1 MTAWMSPR
9 WKGTLP
15 RRRGRTTS
23 PWGRRRGPWRLR
35 AGPFVSSP
43 RVGTWTW
50 HPRRGFPPCSRR
62 SAGDSAARVWR
73 PSAPSSW
80 DPTRAFVAR
89 SRGERERRRLRPSRF
104 WFLGAAGPAA
114 AGEGRR
120 AGAAAGRP
128 SHSPPCSRHPARGYR
143 RHLWTARRRRRVRR
157 GRRGSPSSAP
167 QRASPPLPT
176 LRSRGCA
183 CSVARTFSRVH
194 SAARREAG
202 AGVPRALCPRRP
214 RPSCRSWRARRGRR
228 RPCSAAG

>member
-1 MTAWMSPR
+1 MFPLRGWGLGL
-9 WKGTLP
+9 GTPVAGFLRVRGGRRGI
-15 RRRGRTTS
+15 RRRAYGVH
-23 PWGRRRGPWRLR
+23 RRRLLGT
-35 AGPFVSSP
+35 P
-43 RVGTWTW
+43 RGS
-50 HPRRGFPPCSRR
+50 C
-62 SAGDSAARVWR
+62 
-73 PSAPSSW
+73 
-80 DPTRAFVAR
+80 VAR
-89 SRGERERRRLRPSRF
+89 SRGERERDRRRLRPSRF

-167 QRASPPLPT
+167 QPASPPLPT

-202 AGVPRALCPRRP
+202 AGVPRAPCPRRP